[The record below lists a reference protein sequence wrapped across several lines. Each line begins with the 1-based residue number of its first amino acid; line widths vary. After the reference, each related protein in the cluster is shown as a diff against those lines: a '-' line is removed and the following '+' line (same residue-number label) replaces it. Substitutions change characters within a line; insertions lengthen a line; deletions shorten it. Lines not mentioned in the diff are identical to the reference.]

1 MMAMD
6 EQKREQGGTGP
17 EKIDLLR
24 ILEEFWKILVRFLW
38 VPILLGILGA
48 AAMGARAYLNYT
60 PRYRSEATFTIQS
73 VGSSYDLAGTGNYYD
88 KLAAEQLA
96 ITFPFLL
103 QSDLMQS
110 MLMQE
115 LGVTWLNGSISAQAV
130 PDTNLFLLQVT
141 SSSAEDAYQI
151 LDTIIQIYPRVADYV
166 VGSTNIEMLSP
177 PELAEAPYNQ
187 RNVVR
192 PAVKGGILGVGAG
205 LAILLCISLTRKT
218 VRTREDVKKRLN
230 AHCLGAIP
238 TLSFKRRTGHIDRTV
253 SILNSKASSSFQES
267 VRSLRIRFLREAEK
281 RQAKVVVVS
290 STLPGEGRTTVAA
303 NLALS
308 LSQNGSSVI
317 LVDLDLRNPSIK
329 ERLGVTAP
337 SKGVAELLES
347 RQGDPADYLIPVEGT
362 RVRLL
367 AGDKAASDPKR
378 QMESRRLA
386 AIVGALRDE
395 ADFVILDTPPS
406 GLLGDS
412 AAVAALSDGILY
424 VIRAGVAQ
432 VWHIMDSIQFLSNS
446 RTALMGCVLNGAKA
460 SAGSYGYDGYHRYG
474 RYGSKTE
481 QREG

>member
-267 VRSLRIRFLREAEK
+267 VRSLQDR
-281 RQAKVVVVS
+281 
-290 STLPGEGRTTVAA
+290 
-303 NLALS
+303 
-308 LSQNGSSVI
+308 
-317 LVDLDLRNPSIK
+317 
-329 ERLGVTAP
+329 
-337 SKGVAELLES
+337 
-347 RQGDPADYLIPVEGT
+347 
-362 RVRLL
+362 
-367 AGDKAASDPKR
+367 
-378 QMESRRLA
+378 
-386 AIVGALRDE
+386 
-395 ADFVILDTPPS
+395 
-406 GLLGDS
+406 
-412 AAVAALSDGILY
+412 
-424 VIRAGVAQ
+424 
-432 VWHIMDSIQFLSNS
+432 
-446 RTALMGCVLNGAKA
+446 
-460 SAGSYGYDGYHRYG
+460 
-474 RYGSKTE
+474 
-481 QREG
+481 